1 MGVQEPGCAGTQA
14 GFAKHVH
21 KPSAHTGDPFMSP
34 KDNEDEKK
42 IALRQETQFAL
53 QLCSLVVGPF

>member
-14 GFAKHVH
+14 GFAKHVR
-21 KPSAHTGDPFMSP
+21 KPSACTGDPSMSP

-53 QLCSLVVGPF
+53 QLCSLVVVPF